1 MHRKRI
7 IILGST
13 GSIGQSAIAVVR
25 SQIREFT
32 LVGLSAHTNEELLL
46 EQAEEFGV
54 ENLALSG
61 RKPLSEKITYQG
73 EEGLLGMIEETEA
86 DLVLNGISGSHGL
99 KPSVKILET
108 GRDLALANKETV
120 VMGGEVVKNL
130 AMTRGCTI
138 IPVDSEH
145 SAIFHLLRMV
155 KAEHLAEIILTASGG
170 AFRDLSIEELKYV
183 TAKQALVHP
192 TWSMGVKI
200 TIDSASMANKG
211 LEIIESHH
219 LFGVEAERIKV
230 VLHPQSFVHSLIR
243 TIEGSLYAQISKPD
257 MRIPIQNAFTYPDLY
272 ESHITN
278 FDLFDK
284 KLEFSKLDFEKY
296 RMLKIAFDVL
306 GRNGAYPIVY
316 NAANEVAVS
325 AFLKGRIS
333 FLDIPAVVEEA
344 LSFDWGNAPRN
355 VDEVL
360 DIHAGATAK
369 TPAGIK
375 A

>member
-7 IILGST
+7 IVLGST
-13 GSIGQSAIAVVR
+13 GSIGQSAIAVLR
-25 SQIREFT
+25 SQIRELK

-61 RKPLSEKITYQG
+61 RKPLSEKIGYQ
-73 EEGLLGMIEETEA
+73 ESEGLLRMIEETDA
-86 DLVLNGISGSHGL
+86 DLVLNGISGSYGL

-108 GRDLALANKETV
+108 GKDLALANKETV
-120 VMGGEVVKNL
+120 VMGGEVVKAL
-130 AMTRGCTI
+130 AERRDCTI

-155 KAEHLAEIILTASGG
+155 KKEHLAEVILTASGG
-170 AFRDLSIEELKYV
+170 AFRDLSLEELKYV

-219 LFGVEAERIKV
+219 LFGVGAERIKV
-230 VLHPQSFVHSLIR
+230 VLHPQSFVHSLVR

-272 ESHITN
+272 ESYITN

-316 NAANEVAVS
+316 NAANEVAVA

-333 FLDIPAVVEEA
+333 FLDIPAVVEET
-344 LSFDWGNAPRN
+344 LSFDWGDAPRN

-360 DIHAGATAK
+360 DIHAMATAK
-369 TPAGIK
+369 TPVGH
-375 A
+375 